1 MSGLVQ
7 VLLFGVRSRS
17 GSGIKLSGMSP
28 LGFGSPTTSLD
39 WTSSFKSPER
49 SYMIFLVFTLLLLP
63 IPTPTHP
70 DVISWMVEVGSKN
83 GSQWIAELLLL
94 ASGAE
99 VLVPF

>member
-1 MSGLVQ
+1 
-7 VLLFGVRSRS
+7 
-17 GSGIKLSGMSP
+17 
-28 LGFGSPTTSLD
+28 
-39 WTSSFKSPER
+39 
-49 SYMIFLVFTLLLLP
+49 MIFLVFTLLLLP